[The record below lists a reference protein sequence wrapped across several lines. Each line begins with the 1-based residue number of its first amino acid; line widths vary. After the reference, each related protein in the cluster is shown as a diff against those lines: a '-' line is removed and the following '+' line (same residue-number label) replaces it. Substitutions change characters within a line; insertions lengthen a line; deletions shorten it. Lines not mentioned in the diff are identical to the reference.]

1 MSAPT
6 TDAALLPAG
15 FEDLLPFVAY
25 WAGDTTEQRMNAR
38 AGASMETIRAFYD
51 AMTARAEEAL
61 QYVERFPLQQLP
73 DDAARL
79 FKLVLALGQ
88 AHIAVEIHGRPRA
101 PGTPFPN
108 SLRIARGMR
117 PYG

>member
-1 MSAPT
+1 MSAPSPN
-6 TDAALLPAG
+6 AALLPAG
-15 FEDLLPFVAY
+15 FEDLLPFVDY

-51 AMTARAEEAL
+51 GMTGRAEAAL

-108 SLRIARGMR
+108 SLRITRGMR